1 MSVALSEHLPLLAI
15 APDGIKKLRGL
26 ILELAMRGKLVSQ
39 DPNDDPAKELLI
51 RIAAERSRLV
61 GSGVCK
67 KARSF
72 PPVSEHDCPF
82 QVPQGWL
89 WVRLDEIGHD
99 WGQQVPNS
107 TFTYLDVSAIDN
119 ALGRI
124 NSPDV
129 LCPED
134 APSRARKIVKRGTVI
149 YSTVRPYLL
158 NIAVVDHDLTPSP
171 IASTAFA
178 VIHPLAGI
186 SSQFLFWYLRSPVF
200 VRYVE
205 SVQTG
210 IAYPAVNDS
219 QFFSGLF
226 PLAPI
231 SEQHRIVAKV
241 DELMALCD
249 RLESEQSDSEAAHA
263 RLVEALLGTLTQ
275 STDAADLATN
285 WQRIAEH
292 FDMLFTTEGSVDC
305 LKGAVLE
312 LAVRGK
318 LAPQDPQEESACES
332 LGRVVEA
339 RRRMEAE
346 GDARKLKPMAPIG
359 DGPFA
364 ISKGWAWTRLG
375 ELCSKITDG
384 EHITPSRS
392 STGHY
397 LLSARNVTNEG
408 ILLSDVDFVPTEE
421 FERIRRRCDPNLG
434 DVLISCSG
442 SVGRVSLV
450 DRNDAYAMVRSAA
463 MIRPITAGTTPTYI
477 AWCLRSPTLQDE
489 MVIKSRQSAQA
500 NLFLGAISSLTIPLP
515 PLSEQHRIVAKV
527 DELMALCD
535 RMKAD
540 LREARGQQ
548 SRLADTL
555 IETALK
561 VA

>member
-205 SVQTG
+205 SVQNG

-241 DELMALCD
+241 DELMAICD
-249 RLESEQSDSEAAHA
+249 RLDAEQSDAESAHA
-263 RLVEALLGTLTQ
+263 QLVEALLSTLTQ
-275 STDAADLATN
+275 STDAADLASN
-285 WQRIAEH
+285 WKRIAEH
-292 FDMLFTTEGSVDC
+292 FDTLFTTESSIEK
-305 LKGAVLE
+305 LRQTALQ
-312 LAVRGK
+312 LAVTGK
-318 LAPQDPQEESACES
+318 LVRQDRNDEPADELLRQIVDERERLMADRSQRKTKLPPIASINES
-332 LGRVVEA
+332 
-339 RRRMEAE
+339 
-346 GDARKLKPMAPIG
+346 
-359 DGPFA
+359 PFTLPE
-364 ISKGWAWTRLG
+364 GWAWARFPELG
-375 ELCSKITDG
+375 SFGRGKSKHRPRNDPALFNPGIYPLIQTGEVARAGETVREYHSRYSEVGLSQSKMWPKGTLCITIAANIAD
-384 EHITPSRS
+384 SA
-392 STGHY
+392 
-397 LLSARNVTNEG
+397 LLGFDACFPDSVVG
-408 ILLSDVDFVPTEE
+408 FVPSEVIGDSRYFLWFMKTARQELLR
-421 FERIRRRCDPNLG
+421 FAPSTAQKNINLEILEA
-434 DVLISCSG
+434 V
-442 SVGRVSLV
+442 
-450 DRNDAYAMVRSAA
+450 
-463 MIRPITAGTTPTYI
+463 
-477 AWCLRSPTLQDE
+477 Q
-489 MVIKSRQSAQA
+489 
-500 NLFLGAISSLTIPLP
+500 IPLP
-515 PLSEQHRIVAKV
+515 PLAEQRRIVAKV

-535 RMKAD
+535 RMKEY

-548 SRLADTL
+548 SLLADTL
-555 IETALK
+555 ISA
-561 VA
+561 A